1 MKLGSLL
8 IDMDELAE
16 ASMILDRISEENPKK
31 AIILL
36 HRAELEI
43 HKSEFHSSV
52 ALLKKAQKLMQ
63 VNEIVSFAPNSQDF
77 REFDTRNLTSEAITL
92 KRNRRK
98 IIIEK
103 RRQLC
108 KSTERQ
114 LSANIFALLGE

>member
-1 MKLGSLL
+1 M
-8 IDMDELAE
+8 
-16 ASMILDRISEENPKK
+16 
-31 AIILL
+31 
-36 HRAELEI
+36 
-43 HKSEFHSSV
+43 
-52 ALLKKAQKLMQ
+52 KKAQKLMQ